1 MVLAHYLHDF
11 PMCGDFN
18 QLEWFEDK
26 LGGAPIIRGWEV
38 FMDWRLDTNLLDV
51 PFYGPRFTWSNKK
64 LVDNLI
70 MERLDN
76 AYVTVSWMDQYPN
89 HYVHHEPIV
98 VSDHTSIIYT
108 SINIQVKNRRP
119 YQIENWCL
127 AMHDVVTFIHNYWTP
142 TYNRSLMFF
151 LSCKLRSSRDE
162 LQSWCIGHKKYKGLD
177 WKSICVDLSQFGR
190 QVTDENTTNTYIQSI
205 QQMSTPMELGYV
217 YSKQRMKHAWMCL
230 GDSPSHLMYY
240 KV

>member
-108 SINIQVKNRRP
+108 SNNIQVKNRRP
-119 YQIENWCL
+119 YQIEN
-127 AMHDVVTFIHNYWTP
+127 
-142 TYNRSLMFF
+142 
-151 LSCKLRSSRDE
+151 
-162 LQSWCIGHKKYKGLD
+162 
-177 WKSICVDLSQFGR
+177 
-190 QVTDENTTNTYIQSI
+190 
-205 QQMSTPMELGYV
+205 
-217 YSKQRMKHAWMCL
+217 
-230 GDSPSHLMYY
+230 
-240 KV
+240 